1 MAESYVRSN
10 GQLLFQMMK
19 VEIDEQLM
27 KNIARK
33 QMENILEQ
41 LVMTN

>member
-1 MAESYVRSN
+1 MEWLNHYVRSN

-27 KNIARK
+27 KK
-33 QMENILEQ
+33 HCSKTDGK
-41 LVMTN
+41 VF

>member
-1 MAESYVRSN
+1 MEWLNRLMFREPMVN
-10 GQLLFQMMK
+10 TFQMMK

-33 QMENILEQ
+33 QMVIF
-41 LVMTN
+41 